1 MIRPPL
7 CFNIWR
13 ETCLIQLNAPFK
25 FVAIT
30 ASKSSSDI
38 FMIRLSFVIPAL
50 FTRISRR
57 PYFFTIPSI
66 ISLDFSKSLTL
77 HCMLSAIPPFAVIS
91 FTTSSAFA
99 AEPL

>member
-1 MIRPPL
+1 M
-7 CFNIWR
+7 
-13 ETCLIQLNAPFK
+13 QLNAPFK

-38 FMIRLSFVIPAL
+38 FTIRLSFCDSGVVHKNIRDG
-50 FTRISRR
+50 RISLRSHR
-57 PYFFTIPSI
+57 SFLWIFRIT
-66 ISLDFSKSLTL
+66 DAAL
-77 HCMLSAIPPFAVIS
+77 HALRHSAVCCDP